1 MTSIGSTLKIFN
13 TACDFIS
20 YIGYDYYNSV
30 QRAYYNNF
38 TIGNEYKFYVNN
50 GFPTEGDY
58 QICITETVPN
68 DECTSGTIIPT
79 ASFNTTCNCD
89 VMVSGSCVG
98 ATPSNISPYMWHDVW
113 YSFVAT
119 TATMT
124 FALSPKN
131 GSSSVTGIVYS
142 DCSIYL
148 GFIGSSGLTL
158 NNLVIGNEYSIRIK
172 ANNSDGNPGDFEMCI
187 RSLTND
193 YCDNPVTLTPQ
204 PGTSCSPTSG
214 SNIGATPS
222 NNTYCILPDKK
233 DVWFQFTATATTHL
247 IKVVSTTAGFYPSFF
262 VFRKKTAASSCDM
275 NCIQSSVDCTN
286 FADTIDFIPNVAIL
300 NSLTIGAT
308 YLISVTN
315 VFQDSITGNFN
326 ICVLTPGTTM
336 NVWSTKAETYST
348 TETAKVGGYQF
359 PMKRITLNMTG
370 TTSPL
375 IVTQVVVN
383 TSGTTNTSDLRA
395 AKLYY
400 AGNQGSMST
409 FKSFKRCGRI
419 RSHFIWGCY
428 Y

>member
-1 MTSIGSTLKIFN
+1 
-13 TACDFIS
+13 
-20 YIGYDYYNSV
+20 
-30 QRAYYNNF
+30 
-38 TIGNEYKFYVNN
+38 
-50 GFPTEGDY
+50 
-58 QICITETVPN
+58 
-68 DECTSGTIIPT
+68 
-79 ASFNTTCNCD
+79 
-89 VMVSGSCVG
+89 
-98 ATPSNISPYMWHDVW
+98 
-113 YSFVAT
+113 
-119 TATMT
+119 
-124 FALSPKN
+124 
-131 GSSSVTGIVYS
+131 
-142 DCSIYL
+142 
-148 GFIGSSGLTL
+148 
-158 NNLVIGNEYSIRIK
+158 
-172 ANNSDGNPGDFEMCI
+172 
-187 RSLTND
+187 
-193 YCDNPVTLTPQ
+193 
-204 PGTSCSPTSG
+204 
-214 SNIGATPS
+214 
-222 NNTYCILPDKK
+222 
-233 DVWFQFTATATTHL
+233 
-247 IKVVSTTAGFYPSFF
+247 
-262 VFRKKTAASSCDM
+262 M

-409 FKSFKRCGRI
+409 FKSFKGVGESDPILFGAAITNLNGQLVFNGSLGLQRYSG
-419 RSHFIWGCY
+419 
-428 Y
+428 